1 MTDPKSI
8 HPEASYQ
15 TRLPED
21 DTNASRKAA
30 PYPFSGLP
38 QIVDS
43 TLSWTVLTDN
53 WTVLTEQIS
62 SRVLFRCVSPSF
74 AR

>member
-1 MTDPKSI
+1 VADPKSI

-30 PYPFSGLP
+30 PHPCSGLP
-38 QIVDS
+38 QKVDN
-43 TLSWTVLTDN
+43 TINCTVLTAC
-53 WTVLTEQIS
+53 IS
-62 SRVLFRCVSPSF
+62 CRVLFRSVSPSS